1 MLTLSE
7 VKSGWIKTASN
18 DLDTQITGWINTA
31 TRRIKS
37 ICRQPILQESVDFT
51 FIGNDRQVRLAHV
64 TTTLGNITQVQFRGN
79 PFSAW
84 QTQTS
89 IDVAKFD
96 VEGVWYFYREGYFES
111 DNMWKI
117 TTTAGWPIGSIP
129 LDIKTVCGEM
139 IYQLF
144 KESPYATDTR
154 VLGVTQVQKQQ
165 GGVGGIVTTTTFQDM
180 VPRWEMMLEPY
191 TIYTA

>member
-7 VKSGWIKTASN
+7 VKSSWIKTASN

-37 ICRQPILQESVDFT
+37 ICRQPILQETVDFT
-51 FIGNDRQVRLAHV
+51 FIGNDRQVRLAHI
-64 TTTLGNITQVQFRGN
+64 TTLLGNITQVQFRGN
-79 PFSAW
+79 PFSPW
-84 QTQTS
+84 QSQTQ
-89 IDVAKFD
+89 IDIAPFT
-96 VEGVWYFYREGYFES
+96 VEGVYYFYREGYFGSE
-111 DNMWKI
+111 NIWKI
-117 TTTAGWPIGSIP
+117 TVPAGWTIANVP

-144 KESPYATDTR
+144 KESPYATDVR
-154 VLGVTQVQKQQ
+154 VLGVAQVQKQQ

-180 VPRWEMMLEPY
+180 IPRWEMMLEPY
-191 TIYTA
+191 TIVTA

>member
-1 MLTLSE
+1 MLTLAE
-7 VKSGWIKTASN
+7 VKSAWIKTASN

-31 TRRIKS
+31 TTRIKS

-51 FIGNDRQVRLAHV
+51 FIGNDRQVRLAHI
-64 TTTLGNITQVQFRGN
+64 TTTLGNISAVQFRAN

-84 QTQTS
+84 QNQPS

-96 VEGVWYFYREGYFES
+96 IEGVWYFYREGYFGSE
-111 DNMWKI
+111 NMWKI
-117 TTTAGWPIGSIP
+117 STTAGWTIGNIP

-154 VLGVTQVQKQQ
+154 VLGVLQVQKQQ

-180 VPRWEMMLEPY
+180 LPRWEMMLEPY
-191 TIYTA
+191 TIVTA

>member
-1 MLTLSE
+1 MLTLAE
-7 VKSGWIKTASN
+7 VKSSWIKTASN

-51 FIGNDRQVRLAHV
+51 FIGNDRQVRLAHI

-79 PFSAW
+79 PFNAW
-84 QTQTS
+84 QSQTT

-117 TTTAGWPIGSIP
+117 TTTAGWAIGSVP

-139 IYQLF
+139 VYQLF

-154 VLGVTQVQKQQ
+154 VLGVSQVQKQQ
-165 GGVGGIVTTTTFQDM
+165 GGVGGIITTTTFQDM

-191 TIYTA
+191 TIVTA

>member
-7 VKSGWIKTASN
+7 VKSSWIKTASN

-37 ICRQPILQESVDFT
+37 ICRQPILQESINFT
-51 FIGNDRQVRLAHV
+51 FIGNDRQVRLAHI
-64 TTTLGNITQVQFRGN
+64 TTLLGNITQVQFRGN
-79 PFSAW
+79 PFSNW
-84 QTQTS
+84 QTQTQ
-89 IDVAKFD
+89 IDIAPFT
-96 VEGVWYFYREGYFES
+96 VEGVYYFYREGYFES
-111 DNMWKI
+111 EYIWKI
-117 TTTAGWPIGSIP
+117 SVPAGWTIANIP

-144 KESPYATDTR
+144 KESPYATDVR
-154 VLGVTQVQKQQ
+154 VLGVSQVQKQQ

-180 VPRWEMMLEPY
+180 IPRWEMMLEPY